1 VVLKKKI
8 NNFCNSFVR
17 NARQPSDVI
26 QGTIVNGC
34 ENESDLGILPS
45 YRNYTHV

>member
-17 NARQPSDVI
+17 DARQPSDVI
-26 QGTIVNGC
+26 QGKWM
-34 ENESDLGILPS
+34 
-45 YRNYTHV
+45 